1 MNNLKNYLIPVSESL
16 SKDYITENAVV
27 NFFNKK
33 WKVEVWYNLPEDR
46 LEEGKKAFKE
56 FLKNSSS
63 ISSKIES
70 QFCKEIMDIG
80 WYEDLVEDNM
90 VPKTL
95 TKYSEI
101 PELTLGFVEV
111 TCTYKSKSIVVCP
124 SGGFEI
130 DPEHGWALALL
141 KNNWIGHLS
150 YDGGVHNEYAKY

>member
-46 LEEGKKAFKE
+46 LEEGKKVLKE

-70 QFCKEIMDIG
+70 QFCKEIMDK
-80 WYEDLVEDNM
+80 V
-90 VPKTL
+90 
-95 TKYSEI
+95 
-101 PELTLGFVEV
+101 
-111 TCTYKSKSIVVCP
+111 
-124 SGGFEI
+124 
-130 DPEHGWALALL
+130 
-141 KNNWIGHLS
+141 
-150 YDGGVHNEYAKY
+150 